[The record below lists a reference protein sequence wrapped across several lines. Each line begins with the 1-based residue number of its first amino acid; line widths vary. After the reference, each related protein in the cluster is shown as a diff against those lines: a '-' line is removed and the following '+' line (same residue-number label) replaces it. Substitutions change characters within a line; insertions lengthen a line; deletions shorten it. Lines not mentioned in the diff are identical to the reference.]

1 MEKKIPK
8 LTVQLLTAIAVTLAL
23 VMIVENYFSI
33 RLSDT
38 LQVQFTF
45 IPNTI
50 LGAIAGPV
58 WAAVFAAI
66 SDPVFVLFSGQTLLF
81 TWILIEAVSAF
92 IYGWFFYQKP
102 LENHSYWHMY
112 VKAILYNF
120 HLLIEYRH
128 LMDYKNL
135 QCFQLYLQ

>member
-8 LTVQLLTAIAVTLAL
+8 LTVQLLAAIAVTLAL
-23 VMIVENYFSI
+23 VMIVENHFSV

-66 SDPVFVLFSGQTLLF
+66 SDPVFVLFSGQSMLF
-81 TWILIEAVSAF
+81 SFILIEAV
-92 IYGWFFYQKP
+92 
-102 LENHSYWHMY
+102 
-112 VKAILYNF
+112 
-120 HLLIEYRH
+120 
-128 LMDYKNL
+128 
-135 QCFQLYLQ
+135 